1 MSQIHLIKMSRVMI
15 ELYNL
20 ISMSQHDPTREHKL
34 PPLMV
39 AVLTQ
44 EKTLT
49 ISALLPQND

>member
-39 AVLTQ
+39 AVMTQ